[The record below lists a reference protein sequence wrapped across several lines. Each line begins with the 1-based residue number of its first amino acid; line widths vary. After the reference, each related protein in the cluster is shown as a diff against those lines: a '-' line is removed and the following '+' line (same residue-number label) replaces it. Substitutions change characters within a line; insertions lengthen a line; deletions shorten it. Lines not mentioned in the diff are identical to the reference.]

1 MDKPKFNFLDGVIA
15 LLVVV
20 MVVAGVYFVKGR
32 GTTSTVTEKS
42 AVAEIQIQLTEVD
55 ESIYEKFAEVA
66 DKNESVWIGIKER
79 FEGKVSIV
87 ECGPAKKLSKDIYTG
102 KAVIAENPTASD
114 VTVTIRADVVET
126 NSAIVA
132 SGTEIRVGEETAIR
146 GKGVAGFGFVVGIKT
161 VSE

>member
-15 LLVVV
+15 LLVVAV
-20 MVVAGVYFVKGR
+20 VVAGVYFIKGR
-32 GTTSTVTEKS
+32 DTGSMTPDKT

-87 ECGPAKKLSKDIYTG
+87 ECGPARKMTKDMYTG
-102 KAVIAENPTASD
+102 KSVLAENPTTKD
-114 VTVTIRADVVET
+114 VTITVNADVVET
-126 NSAIVA
+126 DSAIVA

>member
-32 GTTSTVTEKS
+32 GTTSTVTEKN
-42 AVAEIQIQLTEVD
+42 AVAEIQVQFSNVD
-55 ESIYEKFAEVA
+55 ESIYEKFAEIA
-66 DKNESVWIGIKER
+66 DKDESVWVGIKER

-126 NSAIVA
+126 DSAIVA
-132 SGTEIRVGEETAIR
+132 GGTEIRVGEETAVR